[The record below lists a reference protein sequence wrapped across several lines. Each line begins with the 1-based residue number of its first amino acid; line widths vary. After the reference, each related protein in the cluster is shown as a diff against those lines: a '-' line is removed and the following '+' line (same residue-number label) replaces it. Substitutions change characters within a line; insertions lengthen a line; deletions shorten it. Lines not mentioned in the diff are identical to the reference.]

1 MLTATLVRGLLLLL
15 LLVPGRLRETS
26 VHTVVLMV
34 TLEVAALHLLFGLV
48 AAVTLDLLRVV
59 NAGVTGA
66 AVVSSL

>member
-26 VHTVVLMV
+26 VHTVVLMA
-34 TLEVAALHLLFGLV
+34 TLEVAALHLPFGLV

-66 AVVSSL
+66 AAVSSL

>member
-1 MLTATLVRGLLLLL
+1 MLTATLVRGLLPLL

-26 VHTVVLMV
+26 VHTVVLMA
-34 TLEVAALHLLFGLV
+34 TLEVAALRLPFGQA

-66 AVVSSL
+66 AAVSSL